1 MSTLYVS
8 HPSSLEHDTGPGHPE
23 RADRIRVLDRAF
35 ESEIFQMLH
44 RELAPELDYEALL
57 RVHPADYIERIKA
70 ATPTTGLI
78 EIAEDV
84 VMSPG
89 TWEAIGMTY
98 PSTNALSVDSYGRTN
113 QK

>member
-1 MSTLYVS
+1 MSTLFVS

-57 RVHPADYIERIKA
+57 RVHPADYVARIKLVHV
-70 ATPTTGLI
+70 PDNFHSFFWINWHHSIFNYVFSHLI
-78 EIAEDV
+78 D
-84 VMSPG
+84 
-89 TWEAIGMTY
+89 
-98 PSTNALSVDSYGRTN
+98 
-113 QK
+113 